1 MNVLRAGIDIGGT
14 FTDLVLWDEAAGKV
28 HVHKLPSTPDDPSR
42 AGLEGLSQLLKRA
55 GYEPKD
61 LDFLSHGTTVATN
74 ILLER
79 NGARVGMLT
88 TRGFRDILH
97 IGRTNRPFN
106 FSHAQTITRQTDPI
120 VRRRHRLPVAER
132 IAAPDGRVETPLAEE
147 EVRAAVRKLKADGV
161 DAVAVCCLM
170 SFLNPKHEARI
181 KAILEEEF
189 PEAYLSVSHEV
200 TPLYREYERFSTT
213 ALNAYVGP
221 TTARY
226 LARFSQSL
234 DQAGVSSGLNLMS
247 SAGGMIPAGEAA
259 QHPVSLLL
267 SGPVG
272 ALILGIQAGR
282 QAGHES
288 VITLDVGGTSAD
300 IGVAPGGELRMKHLL
315 DTKVGEF
322 DAMIPM
328 VDIAT
333 IGAGGGSIAYLD
345 EGGMFCVGPRSA
357 GARPGPAC
365 YGFGGAE
372 PTVTDAMVTLGW
384 FRSEALADS
393 GLTISPTLA
402 AQVIQTHIAQPLDM
416 DLLSAAAGIYRIA
429 INNMVEA
436 IRVNS
441 VSKGYDPRDFALVA
455 EGGAGGA
462 FAVQAAAELSI
473 PKVIVPANPGVGAA
487 AGLLA
492 ADTKFEFR
500 ATVWEDLDQPDLAR
514 IEQAYSE
521 LETKARSRLDDSG
534 FAPGDTALRFSAECR
549 YAGQGYELSVDVPA
563 PPLGQNWTERVIEA
577 FHEAHETAYL
587 RRFEDKPVMLINVG
601 LAALGHV
608 VPLRQMEIAVGTEQL
623 PETAVV
629 QTNDV
634 HFVEGNRAVPF
645 NTRFV
650 QRSEL
655 KANNVVRGP
664 AVIEQSDS
672 TTVVPP
678 AAVARVDTY
687 GSLVI
692 TFAEACDD

>member
-1 MNVLRAGIDIGGT
+1 MLRAGIDIGGT
-14 FTDLVLWDEAAGKV
+14 FTDLVLWDQDAGDV

-42 AGLEGLSQLLKRA
+42 AGLEGLNHLLTELDCA
-55 GYEPKD
+55 PQD
-61 LDFLSHGTTVATN
+61 LNFLCHGTTVATN
-74 ILLER
+74 ILLEK

-97 IGRTNRPFN
+97 IGRKNRPYN
-106 FSHAQTITRQTDPI
+106 FSHSQTIARQVDPI

-132 IAAPDGRVETPLAEE
+132 IAAPDGRVETPLSEE
-147 EVRAAVRKLKADGV
+147 EVRTAVRKLKDEGV
-161 DAVAVCCLM
+161 EAVAVCCLM
-170 SFLNPKHEARI
+170 SFLNSAHEARI
-181 KAILEEEF
+181 KAIVEEEF

-226 LARFSQSL
+226 LDRFAESL
-234 DQAGVSSGLNLMS
+234 DTSGVGCGLNLMS
-247 SAGGMIPAGEAA
+247 SAGGMIPAAAAA

-272 ALILGIQAGR
+272 ALILGIQAGH
-282 QAGHES
+282 QAGYDS

-315 DTKVGEF
+315 DTQVGDY
-322 DAMIPM
+322 DAMVPM

-345 EGGMFCVGPRSA
+345 EGGMFRVGPRSA

-365 YGFGGAE
+365 YGFGGVE
-372 PTVTDAMVTLGW
+372 PTVTDAMVALGW
-384 FRSEALADS
+384 FRSDALADS
-393 GLTISPTLA
+393 GLTVTPALA
-402 AQVIQTHIAQPLDM
+402 ATAIETHIAQPLGL

-462 FAVQAAAELSI
+462 FAVQAAVELSI
-473 PKVIVPANPGVGAA
+473 PRVIVPANPGVSAA

-492 ADTKFEFR
+492 ADTKFEYR
-500 ATVWEDLDQPDLAR
+500 NTVWEDLENPDLER
-514 IEQAYSE
+514 IAKAYEDLQA
-521 LETKARSRLDDSG
+521 TAQGRLAESG
-534 FAPGDTALRFSAECR
+534 FAAEVSVLRLSAECR
-549 YAGQGYELSVDVPA
+549 YAGQGYELSVNVPA
-563 PPLGQNWTERVIEA
+563 LPVDESWVQRVIEA
-577 FHEAHETAYL
+577 FHVAHETAYL

-601 LAALGHV
+601 LAAIGQV
-608 VPLRQMEIAVGTEQL
+608 MPLQQTAIEAGDESP
-623 PETAVV
+623 PETAFA
-629 QTNDV
+629 QQREV
-634 HFVEGNRAVPF
+634 HFVQDNQAVPF
-645 NTRFV
+645 LTDFV
-650 QRSEL
+650 IRSAL
-655 KANNVVRGP
+655 KAKNLVRGP
-664 AVIEQSDS
+664 AVIEQPDS

-678 AAVARVDTY
+678 GAVVRVDTY
-687 GSLVI
+687 GSLII
-692 TFAEACDD
+692 TFEESDDA